1 MNREFFN
8 LLNTTPQKEKTMNV
22 QTVKRLLRGGKIA
35 SVTFVKK
42 NGETRVM
49 NCRMGVTKGVTGE
62 GMKYSPEKRNMLT
75 VFDMQKNQ
83 FRIINASTITQVK
96 CDGVTLSVERP
107 ASEDVWNTW
116 ND

>member
-1 MNREFFN
+1 MNKMNKEFFN
-8 LLNTTPQKEKTMNV
+8 LLNTTPQKENTMKA

-42 NGETRVM
+42 NGETRIM
-49 NCRMGVTKGVTGE
+49 NCRMGVRKGVTGK

-75 VFDMQKNQ
+75 VFDMQKKQ

-96 CDGVTLSVERP
+96 CDGVTLNV
-107 ASEDVWNTW
+107 NQNIY

>member
-8 LLNTTPQKEKTMNV
+8 LLNTTPQKENKMKA

-42 NGETRVM
+42 NGETRIM
-49 NCRMGVTKGVTGE
+49 NCRMGVSKGVTGK
-62 GMKYSPEKRNMLT
+62 GMKYSPEKKNMLT
-75 VFDMQKNQ
+75 VFDMHKNQ
-83 FRIINASTITQVK
+83 YRIINASTITQVK
-96 CDGVTLSVERP
+96 CDGVTLNVDRP
-107 ASEDVWNTW
+107 GSEDVWEAW

>member
-1 MNREFFN
+1 MNKEFFN
-8 LLNTTPQKEKTMNV
+8 LLNTTPQKESTMRA
-22 QTVKRLLRGGKIA
+22 QTVERLLRGGKIA

-42 NGETRVM
+42 NGETRIM
-49 NCRMGVTKGVTGE
+49 NCRMGVRKGVTGK

-75 VFDMQKNQ
+75 VFDMQKKQ

-96 CDGVTLSVERP
+96 CEGVTLNVNQSIY
-107 ASEDVWNTW
+107 